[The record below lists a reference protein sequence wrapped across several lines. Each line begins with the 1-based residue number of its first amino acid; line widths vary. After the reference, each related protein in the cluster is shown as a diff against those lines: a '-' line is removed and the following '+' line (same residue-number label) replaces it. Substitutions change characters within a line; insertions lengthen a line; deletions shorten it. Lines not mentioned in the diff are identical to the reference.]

1 MTTSDTRSMEQVLS
15 DAQAAARAMAVAA
28 PEERAGWLRGAAAA
42 LDATVDELVAIATRE
57 SRLPEQRLRGEVART
72 SGQMRL
78 FADALRDGTP
88 LELIIDTSDAEAV
101 PVPRPDLRRMLLA
114 VGPVLVYAAGNF
126 PFAFS
131 VGGGDTASAWAAG
144 CPVVVKAHP
153 GHPETSTRTGE
164 ILAAALCDAG
174 APRGALGVITGFEAG
189 IEALKDNRVK
199 AAAFTGSVAGGLAL
213 HEVASTRDEPIPF
226 YGELGSINPVLVTEA
241 AVRARGAAIAAGF
254 VASYTL
260 GVGQFCTKPGLLFL
274 PSDHGLD
281 DALMAARDVAAAPML
296 YSSIHDAFGS
306 GVERFSKVPGVEVL
320 VGGVEAGEQDSPG
333 VRPTLLRTSAR
344 NLLDQADTLLEECFG
359 PLALVVEYDDASEFE
374 DAMSRVGGSLTAT
387 VHAEEDDH
395 SWIQTLLVGVRE
407 RVGRIVWN
415 GWPTGVAVAGAM
427 HHGGPFP
434 ATVGSLHTSVGVT
447 AVRRFLRPIC
457 YQDTPDA
464 LLPAELQDANP
475 LELERRVNGQLTRD
489 PVA

>member
-1 MTTSDTRSMEQVLS
+1 
-15 DAQAAARAMAVAA
+15 
-28 PEERAGWLRGAAAA
+28 
-42 LDATVDELVAIATRE
+42 
-57 SRLPEQRLRGEVART
+57 
-72 SGQMRL
+72 
-78 FADALRDGTP
+78 
-88 LELIIDTSDAEAV
+88 
-101 PVPRPDLRRMLLA
+101 
-114 VGPVLVYAAGNF
+114 VLVFAAGNF

-164 ILAAALCDAG
+164 VLAEALREAG
-174 APRGALGVITGFEAG
+174 APAGALGVITGFDAG
-189 IEALKDNRVK
+189 IEALKDSRIK

-213 HEVASTRDEPIPF
+213 HRTASTRDEPIPF

-241 AVRARGAAIAAGF
+241 AVRARGAAVAEGF

-274 PSDHGLD
+274 PVGHGLD
-281 DALMAARDVAAAPML
+281 DALLMAQEVAPAPML

-320 VGGVEAGEQDSPG
+320 LGGVEAGEQDSAG

-344 NLLDQADTLLEECFG
+344 NLLERADTLLEECFG
-359 PLALVVEYDDASEFE
+359 PLALVVEYDDPSEFE
-374 DAMSRVGGSLTAT
+374 AAISRIGGSLTAT

-395 SWIQTLLVGVRE
+395 SWIEDLLIGVRE
-407 RVGRIVWN
+407 QVGRVVWN
-415 GWPTGVAVAGAM
+415 GWPTGVAVAWAM

-447 AVRRFLRPIC
+447 AVRRFLRPVC
-457 YQDTPDA
+457 FQDTPDM

-475 LELERRVNGQLTRD
+475 LGLDRRVDGRLTRE
-489 PVA
+489 AAARR